1 MVWKRFAWFGL
12 FLYILKTP
20 YFFGEL
26 RLLFVKSIYDKETLC
41 LVWELCILFG
51 NYMVLELHV
60 WLRNDWDT
68 LFTE

>member
-26 RLLFVKSIYDKETLC
+26 RLLFVKSIYDKETLFG
-41 LVWELCILFG
+41 LGTLYIVWDLYGVGTAC
-51 NYMVLELHV
+51 MVKE
-60 WLRNDWDT
+60 
-68 LFTE
+68 